1 MREYEVKRV
10 DSLIY
15 SCAKA
20 MIVAGDILFDVGNI
34 EYNGK
39 KYRAT
44 LEVKELV
51 SQNTK
56 KAFKAEKVQNNEKD

>member
-1 MREYEVKRV
+1 MV
-10 DSLIY
+10 
-15 SCAKA
+15 
-20 MIVAGDILFDVGNI
+20 
-34 EYNGK
+34 K

-56 KAFKAEKVQNNEKD
+56 KAFKAEKVNK

>member
-34 EYNGK
+34 KYNGK

-56 KAFKAEKVQNNEKD
+56 KAFKAENTREE

>member
-1 MREYEVKRV
+1 
-10 DSLIY
+10 
-15 SCAKA
+15 